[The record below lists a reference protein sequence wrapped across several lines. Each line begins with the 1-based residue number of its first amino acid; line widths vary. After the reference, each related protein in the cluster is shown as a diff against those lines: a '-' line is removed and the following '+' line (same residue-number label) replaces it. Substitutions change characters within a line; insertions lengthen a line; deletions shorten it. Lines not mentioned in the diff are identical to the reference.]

1 MRNFLIMIF
10 GCFSV
15 IGYSQVDSTYIK
27 EHGKSYGAKVAF
39 GRDIL
44 ALDYTLEEGKA
55 SQTYQSNKPTSIGVG
70 FLWRS
75 SSLSFSYGFSFMR
88 DKEKGK
94 TKATDFQYH
103 YYGDKFLIDLYFKRN
118 KGFYSYT
125 NDTKENVPTTDNIFP
140 EFKIH
145 LYGGLFQYVFNSKR
159 YSLGAAN
166 DFNKVQIKSA
176 GSLLLGGGIFYSSLR
191 NIPIAS
197 DEIEDYD
204 KKTYHFGPNIG
215 YGYNWVPFK
224 KVLVAGALT
233 VGVNGAI
240 EENLLTHK
248 TVFIVNPT
256 VLGRFS
262 IGYVGEEWIVSV
274 SAVTNGLYLNYK
286 EAYQS
291 SLLTSTFNF
300 TIIKRFNL
308 KKEIAF
314 LQKDYDWKEA
324 IFGRKNKEE
333 EFNDIME

>member
-1 MRNFLIMIF
+1 VRDFLIIIF
-10 GCFSV
+10 GCFS
-15 IGYSQVDSTYIK
+15 IFGFAQVDSIYVK
-27 EHGKSYGAKVAF
+27 EHKQPYGVKVAF
-39 GRDIL
+39 GKDIL
-44 ALDYTLEEGKA
+44 ALDYTLEDGKNG
-55 SQTYQSNKPTSIGVG
+55 QTYQSNKPTNIGIG

-88 DKEKGK
+88 DKERGK

-103 YYGDKFLIDLYFKRN
+103 YYGDKFLIDLYYKRN

-125 NDTKENVPTTDNIFP
+125 NDTKESTPTTNNIFP

-145 LYGGLFQYVFNSKR
+145 MYGGLFQYVFNSKK

-191 NIPIAS
+191 NIPTAS
-197 DEIEDYD
+197 DVIQDYD

-224 KVLVAGALT
+224 KVLVAGAFTL
-233 VGVNGAI
+233 GINGAI
-240 EENLLTHK
+240 EENLLTNK
-248 TVFIVNPT
+248 TVFIVNPA

-262 IGYVGEEWIVSV
+262 IGYVGEEWIVSA

-286 EAYQS
+286 EDYQS

-300 TIIKRFNL
+300 TVIKRFNL
-308 KKEIAF
+308 KKEIPF
-314 LQKDYDWKEA
+314 LKKDYNWKEA
-324 IFGRKNKEE
+324 IFGKKQVV
-333 EFNDIME
+333 DDLVYGME